1 MKVLA
6 GLLWIV
12 SLALGSTAL
21 AAEGAAEKKE
31 TPATEVKAD
40 TPAES
45 AKAADPEA
53 MVVKINDQ
61 VIKEKDVAAEAAKR
75 LAAQVKR
82 MPPGMEIN
90 DWMRNQI
97 RTSVV
102 DMLVEKALVEQKLTA
117 KKITVTD
124 EQVMAEIAEIA
135 KQQNLKMEDVPEEI
149 AKFGMTMDDLRG
161 QIRMKVQMDKLIE
174 AEMKVKDVTDE
185 DVKKFYED
193 NPQYF
198 EKPEQARVAHI
209 LVLTQGKSD
218 DEKAAAK
225 TKIEDLLKKAK
236 AGDDFAALAKEFSE
250 DPGSKDQGGE
260 YTFPRGQMVPAFE
273 ESAFTLKDGEI
284 SGVVET
290 EYGYHIIK
298 KYEHLKAEKTPFDD
312 VKDRIKQHLTQQKR
326 GQFWETYSKTM
337 QDEAKIEYS
346 DAEKKLREENA
357 QPPMMPGMM
366 PQPQPQP
373 KPQAE
378 PKAEAKPE
386 AKPESK
392 PEATPE
398 VK

>member
-6 GLLWIV
+6 GLLLAV
-12 SLALGSTAL
+12 SLSLGTMVF
-21 AAEGAAEKKE
+21 AAETATEKKE
-31 TPATEVKAD
+31 TPAVEVKA
-40 TPAES
+40 E
-45 AKAADPEA
+45 KAVDPNA

-61 VIKEKDVAAEAAKR
+61 VVKEKDVAAEAAKR
-75 LAAQVKR
+75 LAAQTKR

-90 DWMRNQI
+90 DWMRNQV

-102 DMLVEKALVEQKLTA
+102 DMLVEKALLEQTLA
-117 KKITVTD
+117 SKKIAVTD
-124 EQVMAEIAEIA
+124 EQVMTEIAEVA
-135 KQQNLKMEDVPEEI
+135 KQQNIKMEDVPEEI
-149 AKFGMTMDDLRG
+149 AKFGMTMDDLKG
-161 QIRMKVQMDKLIE
+161 QIRMKVQMDKLID
-174 AEMKVKDVTDE
+174 AEMKDKDVTDE
-185 DVKKFYED
+185 DVKAFYDD

-250 DPGSKDQGGE
+250 DPGSKEQGGE

-298 KYEHLKAEKTPFDD
+298 KYEQMKAEKTPFDE

-337 QDEAKIEYS
+337 RDAAKIEYS
-346 DAEKKLREENA
+346 ESEKKLREENA

-366 PQPQPQP
+366 PQPQPKPEP
-373 KPQAE
+373 KPE
-378 PKAEAKPE
+378 PTPE
-386 AKPESK
+386 AKPE
-392 PEATPE
+392 

>member
-1 MKVLA
+1 
-6 GLLWIV
+6 
-12 SLALGSTAL
+12 
-21 AAEGAAEKKE
+21 
-31 TPATEVKAD
+31 
-40 TPAES
+40 
-45 AKAADPEA
+45 

-174 AEMKVKDVTDE
+174 AEMKDKDVTDE

-326 GQFWETYSKTM
+326 GQF
-337 QDEAKIEYS
+337 
-346 DAEKKLREENA
+346 
-357 QPPMMPGMM
+357 
-366 PQPQPQP
+366 
-373 KPQAE
+373 
-378 PKAEAKPE
+378 
-386 AKPESK
+386 
-392 PEATPE
+392 
-398 VK
+398 